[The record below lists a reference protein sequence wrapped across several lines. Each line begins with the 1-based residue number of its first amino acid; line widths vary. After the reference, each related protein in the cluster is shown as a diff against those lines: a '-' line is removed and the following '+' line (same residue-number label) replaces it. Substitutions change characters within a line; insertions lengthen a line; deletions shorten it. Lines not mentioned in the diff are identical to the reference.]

1 MNDPLPG
8 ELDDLANRLIDLSPA
23 EPDQILM
30 TRLRAARPS
39 RNPSLTDHAES
50 IRPVSPP
57 VFAPRLLARRHRWLA
72 AAAAMVVLSA
82 WGLSIAWKDRPLAV
96 VRTGATVTA
105 PAAVPAAATARGS
118 VTPVAAPP
126 APPLFLPVDSAQRLV
141 SLQPVPVTSGPDQA
155 PRRVY
160 RAVIMEDV
168 AAVNAETDSVL
179 IFSRPREVYL
189 AAGNT
194 VY

>member
-23 EPDQILM
+23 EPDRILM
-30 TRLRAARPS
+30 TRLRSARPS

-50 IRPVSPP
+50 IRLVAEPVSTSR
-57 VFAPRLLARRHRWLA
+57 ALKRRHRWLA
-72 AAAAMVVLSA
+72 AAAAMVVLGA
-82 WGLSIAWKDRPLAV
+82 WGLTIAWKDRPLAG
-96 VRTGATVTA
+96 VRTGTTANA

-118 VTPVAAPP
+118 VSPVAAPP

-141 SLQPVPVTSGPDQA
+141 SFQPVPVTSGPDQA
-155 PRRVY
+155 LRRVY

-194 VY
+194 IY